1 MKIYGDKLPGSL
13 DIKSGVKKV
22 SKSEVKDSKVKG
34 VAGEAAK
41 AADRIEI
48 SGRGKEISALRSVV
62 NQMPE
67 TRDEKVNALREAIN
81 SGRYNIDSLKLA
93 GKILT
98 EI

>member
-22 SKSEVKDSKVKG
+22 SKPEAKDSKVKD
-34 VAGEAAK
+34 VTGEAAK
-41 AADRIEI
+41 ATDRIEI
-48 SGRGKEISALRSVV
+48 SGRGKEIAALRAVI

-67 TRDEKVNALREAIN
+67 TRDEKVKALREAIK

-93 GKILT
+93 GKILK